1 MSDIEKA
8 SRRFRIV
15 LAVLLIACLGELGI
29 LVSPIGASARSRQTQ
44 LDQLRAEL
52 RAKVATNEPLRSI
65 DQQVAE
71 AQGQVAGFY
80 RDRLPSSYAAISE
93 KLNAVASKAGVSL
106 STGHFKADPSGVPGL
121 QRLLIDATITGDYLH
136 AVQFIN
142 ATEREQM
149 FLVVDSVSLTQQ
161 QGRTVQLQIRIEAF
175 LLEAQPTPA
184 KAPIT

>member
-1 MSDIEKA
+1 MSVIEKT
-8 SRRFRIV
+8 SRRFWIM
-15 LAVLLIACLGELGI
+15 LAVLSIACVCELGV
-29 LVSPIGASARSRQTQ
+29 LLSPIGASASSRQAQ
-44 LDQLRAEL
+44 LDEL
-52 RAKVATNEPLRSI
+52 RADLRSKVAANEPLRDI
-65 DQQVAE
+65 DKQMAD
-71 AQGQVAGFY
+71 AQEQVAGFY

-93 KLNAVASKAGVSL
+93 KLDAVASKAGVSL
-106 STGHFKADPSGVPGL
+106 STGHYKADPSGVPGL

-175 LLEAQPTPA
+175 LMGLSRLLRWHP
-184 KAPIT
+184 